1 MFNVKLENFEGPLD
15 LLLYFIKRDKI
26 DIYDIPIAKI
36 TSEYI
41 DVINAAKK
49 LDVSI
54 AGEFLFMA
62 SLLLRLKTR
71 MLLPRHHD
79 EEGLDIEDPRISLV
93 DQLLQYKNFKNI
105 AHQLKGIHQD
115 NKDLFY
121 RPNDKIPFQKR
132 LNPADFLKEVSLF
145 DISKIFQTAIDNAP
159 NDNSFTIVKE
169 TISLQEQKQ
178 FIVSNFKSK
187 KIISLASLIKKLE
200 SKLEI
205 IVTFLAVLDMIKE
218 SELICKQK
226 NTFEDIE
233 IKLNI
238 IRAETRGIIN

>member
-145 DISKIFQTAIDNAP
+145 DISKIFQIAIDNAP

-238 IRAETRGIIN
+238 ITA

>member
-41 DVINAAKK
+41 DVINSAKK

-159 NDNSFTIVKE
+159 DDNSFTIVRE

-187 KIISLASLIKKLE
+187 KTISLASLIKKLE

-238 IRAETRGIIN
+238 ITA

>member
-145 DISKIFQTAIDNAP
+145 DISRIFQTAIDNVS

-187 KIISLASLIKKLE
+187 KTISLASLIKKLK

-238 IRAETRGIIN
+238 ITA

>member
-159 NDNSFTIVKE
+159 NDNSFTIEKE

-238 IRAETRGIIN
+238 ITA

>member
-1 MFNVKLENFEGPLD
+1 VFNVKLENFEGPLD

-26 DIYDIPIAKI
+26 DIYDIPISQI

-71 MLLPRHHD
+71 MLLPRQQD
-79 EEGLDIEDPRISLV
+79 EEGLDIDDPRISLV
-93 DQLLQYKNFKNI
+93 DQLLQYKNFKKI
-105 AHQLKGIHQD
+105 AHELKEIH
-115 NKDLFY
+115 NESKDIFY
-121 RPNDKIPFQKR
+121 RPKDKISFHNTSK
-132 LNPADFLKEVSLF
+132 PADFLKEVSLF
-145 DISKIFQTAIDNAP
+145 DISKIFQYAIDNAP
-159 NDNSFTIVKE
+159 DNSAITIQRE
-169 TISLQEQKQ
+169 AISLKKQKD
-178 FIVSNFKSK
+178 FIVSSFKENSV
-187 KIISLASLIKKLE
+187 LLLTTLINKLE
-200 SKLEI
+200 SKIEI

-238 IRAETRGIIN
+238 VRA

>member
-1 MFNVKLENFEGPLD
+1 MFNVRLENFEGPLD

-26 DIYDIPIAKI
+26 DIYDIPISKI

-41 DVINAAKK
+41 DVINTAKK

-71 MLLPRHHD
+71 MLLPRQQD
-79 EEGLDIEDPRISLV
+79 EEGLDIDDPRINLV
-93 DQLLQYKNFKNI
+93 GQLLQYKNFRNI
-105 AHQLKGIHQD
+105 AHQLKGIHEE

-121 RPNDKIPFQKR
+121 RPNDKIPFEKTI
-132 LNPADFLKEVSLF
+132 NPSDFLNEVSLF
-145 DISKIFQTAIDNAP
+145 DISKIFQSAIDNAP
-159 NDNSFTIVKE
+159 QDNSFTIVRE
-169 TISLQEQKQ
+169 TISLEEQKQ
-178 FIVSNFKSK
+178 FIISNFKDK
-187 KIISLASLIKKLE
+187 KNISLSSLIKKLD

-205 IVTFLAVLDMIKE
+205 IVTFLVVLNMIKE

-226 NTFEDIE
+226 NTFEDIQ
-233 IKLNI
+233 ITLNI
-238 IRAETRGIIN
+238 ITA

>member
-26 DIYDIPIAKI
+26 DIYDIPISKI

-41 DVINAAKK
+41 DVINTAKK

-71 MLLPRHHD
+71 MLLPRQQD
-79 EEGLDIEDPRISLV
+79 EEGLDIDDPRVNLI

-105 AHQLKGIHQD
+105 AYQLKEMHEE

-121 RPNDKIPFQKR
+121 RPNDKIVFEGMS
-132 LNPADFLKEVSLF
+132 NPADFLNEVSLF
-145 DISKIFQTAIDNAP
+145 DISKIFQSAIDNSSQ
-159 NDNSFTIVKE
+159 DNPLTLVRE

-178 FIVSNFKSK
+178 FIISSFKK
-187 KIISLASLIKKLE
+187 KKVISLATLIKKLE

-226 NTFEDIE
+226 NTFDDIE
-233 IKLNI
+233 IKLNLI
-238 IRAETRGIIN
+238 TA

>member
-1 MFNVKLENFEGPLD
+1 VFNVKLENFEGPLD

-26 DIYDIPIAKI
+26 DIYDIPISQI

-71 MLLPRHHD
+71 MLLPRQQD
-79 EEGLDIEDPRISLV
+79 EEGLDIDDPRISLV
-93 DQLLQYKNFKNI
+93 DQLLQYKNFKKI
-105 AHQLKGIHQD
+105 AHELKEIHNE
-115 NKDLFY
+115 NKDIFY
-121 RPNDKIPFQKR
+121 RPNDRISFHNTSK
-132 LNPADFLKEVSLF
+132 PADFLNEVSLF
-145 DISKIFQTAIDNAP
+145 DISKIFQYAIDNAP
-159 NDNSFTIVKE
+159 DNSAITIQRE
-169 TISLQEQKQ
+169 TISLKKQKD
-178 FIVSNFKSK
+178 FIVSSFKENSVL
-187 KIISLASLIKKLE
+187 SLTTLINKLE
-200 SKLEI
+200 SKIEI

-238 IRAETRGIIN
+238 VRA

>member
-26 DIYDIPIAKI
+26 DIYDIPISKI

-41 DVINAAKK
+41 DVLNTAKK

-71 MLLPRHHD
+71 MLLPRQQD
-79 EEGLDIEDPRISLV
+79 EEGLDIDDPRISLI

-105 AHQLKGIHQD
+105 AYQLKEMHEE

-121 RPNDKIPFQKR
+121 RPNDKIVFEGMS
-132 LNPADFLKEVSLF
+132 NPADFLNEVSLF
-145 DISKIFQTAIDNAP
+145 DISKIFQSAIDNGP
-159 NDNSFTIVKE
+159 QDNPLTLVRE

-178 FIVSNFKSK
+178 FIISNFKK
-187 KIISLASLIKKLE
+187 KKVISLATLIKKLK

-226 NTFEDIE
+226 NTFDDIE
-233 IKLNI
+233 IKLNLI
-238 IRAETRGIIN
+238 TA

>member
-159 NDNSFTIVKE
+159 NDNSFTIEKE

-238 IRAETRGIIN
+238 IAA

>member
-26 DIYDIPIAKI
+26 DIYDIPISQI

-41 DVINAAKK
+41 DIINTAKK
-49 LDVSI
+49 LDVSV

-71 MLLPRHHD
+71 MLLPRQKD
-79 EEGLDIEDPRISLV
+79 EEGLDIDDPRINLV
-93 DQLLQYKNFKNI
+93 GQLLQYKNFRNI
-105 AHQLKGIHQD
+105 AHQLKGIHEE

-121 RPNDKIPFQKR
+121 RPNDKISFKKTI
-132 LNPADFLKEVSLF
+132 NPSDFLNEVSLF
-145 DISKIFQTAIDNAP
+145 DISKIFQSAIDNAP
-159 NDNSFTIVKE
+159 QDNSFTIVRE

-178 FIVSNFKSK
+178 FIISNFKDK
-187 KIISLASLIKKLE
+187 KTISLSSLIKKLD

-205 IVTFLAVLDMIKE
+205 IVTFLALLNMIKE

-226 NTFEDIE
+226 NTFEDID
-233 IKLNI
+233 ITLNI
-238 IRAETRGIIN
+238 VKA

>member
-1 MFNVKLENFEGPLD
+1 MFNVRLENFEGPLD

-26 DIYDIPIAKI
+26 DIYDIPIARI

-41 DVINAAKK
+41 DVINTAKK

-71 MLLPRHHD
+71 MLLPRQQD
-79 EEGLDIEDPRISLV
+79 EEGLDIDDPRINLV
-93 DQLLQYKNFKNI
+93 GQLLQYKNFRNI
-105 AHQLKGIHQD
+105 AHQLKGIHEE

-121 RPNDKIPFQKR
+121 RPNDKIPFEKTI
-132 LNPADFLKEVSLF
+132 NPSDFLNEVSLF
-145 DISKIFQTAIDNAP
+145 DISKIFQSAIDNAP
-159 NDNSFTIVKE
+159 QDNSFTIVRE
-169 TISLQEQKQ
+169 TISLEEQKQ
-178 FIVSNFKSK
+178 FIISNFKDK
-187 KIISLASLIKKLE
+187 KNISLSSLIKKLD

-205 IVTFLAVLDMIKE
+205 IVTFLAVLNMIKE

-226 NTFEDIE
+226 NTFEDIQ
-233 IKLNI
+233 ITLNI
-238 IRAETRGIIN
+238 ITA

>member
-218 SELICKQK
+218 SELVCKQK

-238 IRAETRGIIN
+238 VTA

>member
-1 MFNVKLENFEGPLD
+1 MFNVKLENFQGPLD

-41 DVINAAKK
+41 DVINSAKK

-169 TISLQEQKQ
+169 AISLQEQKQ

-233 IKLNI
+233 IKLTI
-238 IRAETRGIIN
+238 AKA